1 MVVARSGWVLSVG
14 FVLLACS
21 STSTP
26 PSSETDAA
34 APDGQAGRVAQ
45 GPSCKEYL
53 RCLASVAP
61 EAVGPAVGAYGPE
74 SGCWANAETAALCEG
89 ACTDA
94 RAKAG
99 CNAGTDAGSDA
110 STVGP
115 DATYFVTCL
124 TALSA
129 GDTSKRFNFI
139 ATTGRTFR
147 ALPAS
152 ATRVDLAEAVGSAT
166 KATERTTGQTT
177 TLSFPTPFV
186 IPATA
191 NPISARELAVDGF
204 ALEGKLDQARSCARM
219 SGTIT
224 SPIRQPFDP
233 STDTCVFVAVKP
245 GDALPQVTVAEHA
258 CK

>member
-1 MVVARSGWVLSVG
+1 MVVSRSVWVLAVVSVL
-14 FVLLACS
+14 VACS

-26 PSSETDAA
+26 PSSETDAG

-74 SGCWANAETAALCEG
+74 SGCWANTETAALCEG

-94 RAKAG
+94 RTKAG
-99 CNAGTDAGSDA
+99 CGAGVDAGSDS

-129 GDTSKRFNFI
+129 GDTAKRFNFI

-166 KATERTTGQTT
+166 KATERTVGQTT

-224 SPIRQPFDP
+224 SPLRQPFDP
-233 STDTCVFVAVKP
+233 ATDTCVLVAVKP
-245 GDALPQVTVAEHA
+245 GDAIPQVTVAEHA

>member
-1 MVVARSGWVLSVG
+1 MNAARPVVVISAIAALV
-14 FVLLACS
+14 ACS
-21 STSTP
+21 SSPSTT
-26 PSSETDAA
+26 TDAGA
-34 APDGQAGRVAQ
+34 SDAQSGRVAQ
-45 GPSCKEYL
+45 GASCKEYL
-53 RCLASVAP
+53 RCLASSAP

-99 CNAGTDAGSDA
+99 CNAGADAGSDA
-110 STVGP
+110 STLGP
-115 DATYFVTCL
+115 DTTYFVTCL

-129 GDTSKRFNFI
+129 GDTTKRFNFI
-139 ATTGRTFR
+139 ATSGRTFR

-152 ATRVDLAEAVGSAT
+152 ATRVDLAEAVGGAT
-166 KATERTTGQTT
+166 KATERANGQTT
-177 TLSFPTPFV
+177 TLSFPTPFI

-204 ALEGKLDQARSCARM
+204 ALEGKLDQARACARM

-233 STDTCVFVAVKP
+233 STDTCVFVAVKA

-258 CK
+258 CR

>member
-1 MVVARSGWVLSVG
+1 MSARSVLVA
-14 FVLLACS
+14 LALAGAAC
-21 STSTP
+21 TSAVATDPTP
-26 PSSETDAA
+26 AN
-34 APDGQAGRVAQ
+34 GQNGRVAQ
-45 GPSCKEYL
+45 GTSCMEYL
-53 RCLASVAP
+53 RCIAGSAP
-61 EAVGPAVGAYGPE
+61 EVVGAAVGAYGPE

-99 CNAGTDAGSDA
+99 CNAETDAGSDA
-110 STVGP
+110 SSVGP
-115 DATYFVTCL
+115 DTTYFVTCL

-129 GDTSKRFNFI
+129 GDTAKRFNFI

-177 TLSFPTPFV
+177 TLSFPTPFI
-186 IPATA
+186 IPAAA
-191 NPISARELAVDGF
+191 NPISGRDLALDGF
-204 ALEGKLDQARSCARM
+204 ALVGKLDQARSCARM